1 MPLQGMGGIG
11 SVGWDLWGV
20 VNGMGCG
27 IGSVEQDQWDGMWDW
42 ISGAN
47 QWGGIGGMGFGIG
60 SVGRMG

>member
-27 IGSVEQDQWDGMWDW
+27 IGSVEQDQWGR

-60 SVGRMG
+60 SAGRMG